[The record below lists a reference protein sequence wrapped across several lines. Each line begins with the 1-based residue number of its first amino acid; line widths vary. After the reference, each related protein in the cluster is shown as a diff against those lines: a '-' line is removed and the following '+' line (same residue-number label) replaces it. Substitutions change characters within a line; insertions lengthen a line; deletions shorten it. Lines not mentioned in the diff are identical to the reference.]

1 MTKWPNAAII
11 AIFLASMIAVTGC
24 ARQPQQVQVVDDTS
38 EPRGGITEYLEG
50 AVWVYQDPDIGCEY
64 LVTSKGGITPRMK
77 DTGGRNSFPNPQMG
91 CQFEL
96 STE

>member
-11 AIFLASMIAVTGC
+11 AIFLATMIAVTGC
-24 ARQPQQVQVVDDTS
+24 AQRPAPVRDTS

-50 AVWVYQDPDIGCEY
+50 AVWVYQDPDTGCEY